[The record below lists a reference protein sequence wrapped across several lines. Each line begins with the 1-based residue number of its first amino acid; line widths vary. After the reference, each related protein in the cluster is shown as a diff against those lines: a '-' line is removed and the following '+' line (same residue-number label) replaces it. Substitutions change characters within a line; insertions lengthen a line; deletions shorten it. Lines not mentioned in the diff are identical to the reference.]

1 MKKSLKLIL
10 DILLG
15 AVAPIV
21 ILKYGTAPLGTL
33 PAYLLAAL
41 VPVAWVLLDLLV
53 ITRHFNFISSYSGLS
68 AIMRGALAFWY
79 VSGALFALKDSAS
92 YAVAVLVFGG
102 SAFLARPVTRG
113 IAFQGLGPDTPE
125 REGAL
130 KRLLDEP
137 SIRVTLRNAALIVGA
152 TNLLAGIANYIINL
166 KIVVA
171 PFNTPAFNDQ
181 VANVNAIT
189 RIALALPDML
199 AVFWAFSL
207 MYKAMYALLPAD
219 DGTDAT
225 AGDFWQLL
233 DAREKIIASANP
245 MAGMEATEVSE
256 ASVQARAN
264 RQAREEFGI

>member
-1 MKKSLKLIL
+1 MKKYLKLAL
-10 DILLG
+10 DLLLG
-15 AVAPIV
+15 AVAPVV

-41 VPVAWVLLDLLV
+41 VPVAWVLLDLFV

-79 VSGALFALKDSAS
+79 VSGALFALKDTAS
-92 YAVAVLVFGG
+92 YVVAVLVFGG
-102 SAFLARPVTRG
+102 SAFFMRPVTRG
-113 IAFQGLGPDTPE
+113 IAFQGLAPDTPE
-125 REGAL
+125 RERAL
-130 KRLLDEP
+130 DRILDEP
-137 SIRVTLRNAALIVGA
+137 AVRVTLRNAALIIGA

-189 RIALALPDML
+189 RVALALPDML

-225 AGDFWQLL
+225 AGDFWELL
-233 DAREKIIASANP
+233 DAREKTIVSAP
-245 MAGMEATEVSE
+245 PTTGVEANEV
-256 ASVQARAN
+256 SVQARAN

>member
-1 MKKSLKLIL
+1 MKKYLKLVL
-10 DILLG
+10 DLLLG

-41 VPVAWVLLDLLV
+41 VPVVWVLLDLFV
-53 ITRHFNFISSYSGLS
+53 ITRRFNFISSYSGLS

-102 SAFLARPVTRG
+102 SAFLAQPVTRG
-113 IAFQGLGPDTPE
+113 IAFQGLVPDTPE
-125 REGAL
+125 RERAL
-130 KRLLDEP
+130 NRILDEP
-137 SIRVTLRNAALIVGA
+137 SVRVTLRNAAFIIGA
-152 TNLLAGIANYIINL
+152 TNLLAGIANYMINL

-171 PFNTPAFNDQ
+171 PFNTAAFNDQ

-189 RIALALPDML
+189 RVALALPDML

-225 AGDFWQLL
+225 AGDFWELL
-233 DAREKIIASANP
+233 DVREKTMIPATLTEGI
-245 MAGMEATEVSE
+245 ETTEV
-256 ASVQARAN
+256 SVQARAN